1 MGAGILPTSY
11 HNNKIYFL
19 FGKENKYE
27 ETAPGWSDFGGGQD
41 NNEAPLET
49 AIREGTEELTGF
61 LGDVNDVKKMVL
73 KHNTFNIEYVFENN
87 NIYRTHIFPIKYDEK
102 LPYYY
107 NNNQLFLQKKLD
119 PKIIQKT
126 KIFEKEKIRWIPMND
141 LLKMRKEFRW
151 YYREIID
158 QIIKNKKE
166 IIKFITKTLK
176 HNNTKTKKT
185 KKKSV

>member
-41 NNEAPLET
+41 NNEEPLET

-73 KHNTFNIEYVFENN
+73 KHKTFNIEYVFENN

-185 KKKSV
+185 KNKSV